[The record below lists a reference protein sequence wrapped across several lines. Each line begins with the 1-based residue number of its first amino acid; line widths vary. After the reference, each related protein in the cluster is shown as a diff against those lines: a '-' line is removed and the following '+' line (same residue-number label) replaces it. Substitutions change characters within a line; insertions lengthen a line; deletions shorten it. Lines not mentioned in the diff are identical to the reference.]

1 MNYSF
6 PEEVSRIPVEQVVM
20 KKLRNSMLWMAWGV
34 LTTFVTILG
43 ALFNPQ
49 WLAMASHNYTWIL
62 LIELGVVILFSAR
75 QLTASVTSL
84 KAMFFIYSILTGLT
98 LAVLSTYYGT
108 TAFFY
113 AFLGT
118 VAFFGTFAVVGAV
131 TKRDLTSFSTYLV
144 VALIAMIIM
153 MLLNAFVFESSGFSM
168 LLGALGVVIFTI
180 FAAVDVNR
188 IKHMLVQVAHEDESV
203 LERVELIGALS
214 LYLDFINLFL
224 SILRFVRRD

>member
-98 LAVLSTYYGT
+98 LAVVRIMVRRLS
-108 TAFFY
+108 FMPSLERLPF
-113 AFLGT
+113 
-118 VAFFGTFAVVGAV
+118 
-131 TKRDLTSFSTYLV
+131 
-144 VALIAMIIM
+144 
-153 MLLNAFVFESSGFSM
+153 
-168 LLGALGVVIFTI
+168 
-180 FAAVDVNR
+180 
-188 IKHMLVQVAHEDESV
+188 SV
-203 LERVELIGALS
+203 LLQWLVP
-214 LYLDFINLFL
+214 
-224 SILRFVRRD
+224 